1 MNARNGL
8 LLSVSA
14 VLAMFAGGCGYQVGN
29 LYRDDVDTVAVD
41 MFTRGRMVYR
51 RELET
56 RATEA
61 IVKRINLTPYR
72 IAPKNQA
79 DTILTGSIDVVPQRV
94 PQYDPDSGRPRFKE
108 LLLKV
113 SFQWKDQRT
122 GKVLVEHENVIVSGT
137 YVTHEPLN
145 EDFFQGSEDVVNRL
159 AERIVAYMERDW
171 SQPPPQ
177 PDAADGEKQA
187 GSRPIGS

>member
-1 MNARNGL
+1 MNLRNGL
-8 LLSVSA
+8 LTAVMGALLLTSA
-14 VLAMFAGGCGYQVGN
+14 GCGYQVGN

-61 IVKRINLTPYR
+61 IIKRINLTPYR

-94 PQYDPDSGRPRFKE
+94 PQYDPDSGQPRFKE

-122 GKVLVEHENVIVSGT
+122 GKVLAEHSNVIVSGT
-137 YVTHEPLN
+137 YVTHAPLN

-159 AERIVAYMERDW
+159 AERIVGYMERDW
-171 SQPPPQ
+171 SPE
-177 PDAADGEKQA
+177 AADGGAAGEKQA
-187 GSRPIGS
+187 SSRPIGR

>member
-1 MNARNGL
+1 MNLRNGL
-8 LLSVSA
+8 LTAVMGALLLSSA
-14 VLAMFAGGCGYQVGN
+14 GCGYQVGN

-61 IVKRINLTPYR
+61 IIKRINLTPYR

-94 PQYDPDSGRPRFKE
+94 PQYDPDSGQPRFKE

-122 GKVLVEHENVIVSGT
+122 GKMLAEHSNVIVSGT
-137 YVTHEPLN
+137 YVTHAPLN

-159 AERIVAYMERDW
+159 AERIVGYMERDW
-171 SQPPPQ
+171 SPEAE
-177 PDAADGEKQA
+177 DGGADGEKQA
-187 GSRPIGS
+187 SSRPIGR

>member
-8 LLSVSA
+8 LAAIALLTAS
-14 VLAMFAGGCGYQVGN
+14 LAGCGYQVGG
-29 LYRDDVDTVAVD
+29 LYHDDVDTVAVD

-61 IVKRINLTPYR
+61 IIKRINLTPYR

-79 DTILTGSIDVVPQRV
+79 DTILTGSIDVVSQRV
-94 PQYDPDSGRPRFKE
+94 PQYDTDTGRPRFKE
-108 LLLKV
+108 LVLQV

-122 GKVLVEHENVIVSGT
+122 GRMLAEHSNVIVSGA

-159 AERIVAYMERDW
+159 AERIVQYMEKDW
-171 SQPPPQ
+171 
-177 PDAADGEKQA
+177 PDEAPVEKPDGEKDA
-187 GSRPIGS
+187 GS